1 MAQCDI
7 MNTFVINYPI
17 GGFLLESLDT
27 ILCIAAAAAL
37 DLCIFVLLMTA
48 YRERRSSRKNWHE
61 LSQDMVLTEQGVTYE
76 LGCDEVLIG
85 RHASADIR
93 LPDLSVSRY
102 HAMLTVSD
110 GVWTI
115 RDMGSKSGLF
125 VNGSMVR
132 ETVLHEND
140 LITLG
145 NRRLVFRKRGADR
158 VR

>member
-1 MAQCDI
+1 MDSI
-7 MNTFVINYPI
+7 DFV
-17 GGFLLESLDT
+17 F
-27 ILCIAAAAAL
+27 CIVAAAAL
-37 DLCIFVLLMTA
+37 DVCLLVLILTA
-48 YRERRSSRKNWHE
+48 YRERKSSRKNWHE
-61 LSQDMVLTEQGVTYE
+61 VSHDMVLTEQGVTYE

-102 HAMLTVSD
+102 HAMLTVAD

-125 VNGSMVR
+125 VNGNMVH
-132 ETVLHEND
+132 ETVLNEND

-145 NRRLVFRKRGADR
+145 NRRLIFRKRRDER